1 MAKRYLAWA
10 AYNGCY
16 ASPSHSWRL
25 KATDDVCCCIMT
37 SHGPWLLIISR
48 CFKRGFGDHRK
59 QPIQE
64 CNWIVI
70 SIEIQLVKTA
80 KRMDKIT
87 TLFVCKLFQTIIFI
101 QIKSC
106 EKWRRHF
113 PIRSSSWLSILS
125 HKYGGQKTKSL
136 HCEMNF
142 LHVIFK
148 QPTLWACYQYPL

>member
-1 MAKRYLAWA
+1 MARRYLAWA

-16 ASPSHSWRL
+16 ASHSWRH

-37 SHGPWLLIISR
+37 SHGPWLLSR

-64 CNWIVI
+64 STWIVI

-80 KRMDKIT
+80 KRMAKIA

-101 QIKSC
+101 QIKSR
-106 EKWRRHF
+106 EIKWLRHF

-136 HCEMNF
+136 HCEMNS
-142 LHVIFK
+142 LQLIFK